1 MLIRLVYASIAENSV
16 DMTEFKKILETAQ
29 KNNAARDLTG
39 MLAFNSKIFLQAL
52 EGSRELV
59 NDLYAKLMADPRHR
73 NLLVLKYEEVAERH
87 WNDWSMGFASASSA
101 NRALFLKHSMQSVF
115 NPYAMTG
122 DAALNLLMDLSSHVS
137 RMGEQE
143 QPEAEA
149 EKRGFLSRLV
159 S

>member
-1 MLIRLVYASIAENSV
+1 
-16 DMTEFKKILETAQ
+16 
-29 KNNAARDLTG
+29 
-39 MLAFNSKIFLQAL
+39 
-52 EGSRELV
+52 
-59 NDLYAKLMADPRHR
+59 MADPRHK
-73 NLLVLKYEEVAERH
+73 NLLILKYEEVSERH

-115 NPYAMTG
+115 NAFGMTG
-122 DAALNLLMDLSSHVS
+122 DAALSLLTDLSSHVS
-137 RMGEQE
+137 RMGEQ